1 MKLNKENQLLFI
13 WAELGLNKIHT
24 FKSDPQLLSFQNYF
38 CPLSGSKNAR
48 RGAWG
53 VGFVFGHCLVVHKV
67 LGTQRP
73 VTLFGNGIFADDEV
87 KIGWALN
94 Q

>member
-13 WAELGLNKIHT
+13 RAELGLNKIHT
-24 FKSDPQLLSFQNYF
+24 FKSDPQ
-38 CPLSGSKNAR
+38 
-48 RGAWG
+48 
-53 VGFVFGHCLVVHKV
+53 H
-67 LGTQRP
+67 P
-73 VTLFGNGIFADDEV
+73 VTLFGNGIFAEDQV